1 MAKAN
6 SNTGS
11 ELAALGAALGGI
23 PEGFRKRIVESY
35 LDLKH
40 RGRVGDAKGAA
51 AAHTH
56 FCESTLRFLQEVLTN
71 GHIPF
76 GTHIKDFQQECSK
89 LANAAPTPTNE
100 SLRLIIPRGLAF
112 LHTIRNKRGTG
123 HAGGDVDANT
133 IDLATVVRISDW
145 IVCELLR
152 LYHKLSLEEAQDF
165 VDRMAT
171 RQVPAVWSYGEMKR
185 VLRPGLK
192 AREQTLLLLYGETSP
207 VPIEVLHQWIEYSTL
222 SNFRKQIVQVLH
234 NERLLECDPETEMII
249 LTPAGDS
256 LVEKNLLAAS

>member
-11 ELAALGAALGGI
+11 NAALLAALGGV
-23 PEGFRKRIVESY
+23 PEPFRKRIADSY

-56 FCESTLRFLQEVLTN
+56 FCESVLRFLQEALT
-71 GHIPF
+71 GTHIAF
-76 GTHIKDFQQECSK
+76 GTHIRDFQQECAK
-89 LANAAPTPTNE
+89 LANATPTAANE
-100 SLRLIIPRGLAF
+100 SQRLIIPRGLAF
-112 LHTIRNKRGTG
+112 LHTLRNKRGTG

-133 IDLATVVRISDW
+133 IDLATVVRIADW
-145 IVCELLR
+145 TVCELLR

-165 VDRMAT
+165 LDRMAT
-171 RQVPAVWSYGEMKR
+171 RQLPDIWSYGETKR

-192 AREQTLLLLYGETSP
+192 AKEQAMLLLYGETSP
-207 VPIEVLHQWIEYSTL
+207 VAIEVLHSWQEYSSL
-222 SNFRKQIVQVLH
+222 SNFRKDVVRPLH
-234 NERLLECDPETEMII
+234 RDRLIECDPETEMLI
-249 LTPAGDS
+249 LTPSGEEH
-256 LVEKNLLAAS
+256 VEKKLLS